1 MISFN
6 YEEKNPIL
14 AGFCFAFA
22 CMIKMSPLLLVLY
35 FVFRKSWKFLF
46 YSFIVFILL
55 FIFTVLVGELKQW
68 ESFFQIVSD
77 ISDRDRI
84 IRGLF
89 PVGIPGNF
97 SLKAYLYR
105 TFPADFSNLD
115 WIVIGIV
122 FVLILYTVLEFSR
135 NSFLELSDSVFLYR
149 LLFIMYI
156 SSPIAWLHHMVFLY
170 PNILLFGIF
179 ISHSKDKLEYKILF
193 SILFV
198 FSFCPAW
205 LYVKFLPDIT
215 NLTLINQLN
224 SLNFLFLIV
233 SFFLPNFLLS
243 KSSRGLFFKN

>member
-1 MISFN
+1 MSILSLICAFYSSLLMISFN

-122 FVLILYTVLEFSR
+122 FVLILYTILEFSR
-135 NSFLELSDSVFLYR
+135 NSFLDR

-224 SLNFLFLIV
+224 SLNFLFHA
-233 SFFLPNFLLS
+233 
-243 KSSRGLFFKN
+243 KAQRK